1 MNASGL
7 LLAIGGVWLIV
18 QVVAGDMLGRL
29 NLL

>member
-1 MNASGL
+1 MNPGGIAL
-7 LLAIGGVWLIV
+7 VVAGVWLVV